1 MMQIRQVRWLRVM
14 AGTMLDGRW
23 RVKRVVRRQT
33 E

>member
-14 AGTMLDGRW
+14 AGTMREGRW
-23 RVKRVVRRQT
+23 RVKFVNGPRA